1 MPSVHTAQPVLT
13 QTLHVL
19 MLCWC
24 RAAHAALF
32 CSTQLICLMADH
44 WYLASM
50 TLPVLFCSLLIQ
62 YLVHLNA
69 SQLRHPD
76 EFLHLLQTPM
86 LLMLILW
93 IAAWY
98 SSGSS
103 SSFRQSFSC
112 RNLMASCW
120 SWFSFSPLANLLF
133 AIFRCFCMASNA
145 CKAWAISWFAWCK
158 NAMPWCKALPPSSSC
173 PCPSHPSAG
182 AWIADLSL
190 PWSI

>member
-1 MPSVHTAQPVLT
+1 M
-13 QTLHVL
+13 L
-19 MLCWC
+19 MNAKCQDSWFTGS
-24 RAAHAALF
+24 AHAALF

-50 TLPVLFCSLLIQ
+50 TLPVLLCSLLIQ

-69 SQLRHPD
+69 SQLKHPD

-86 LLMLILW
+86 PLVLILW

-112 RNLMASCW
+112 RNPMASFW
-120 SWFSFSPLANLLF
+120 SSFSSWPLSNLLF
-133 AIFRCFCMASNA
+133 AIFKCFCMASNA
-145 CKAWAISWFAWCK
+145 CKAWQFHGLHDAKMQCLDAK
-158 NAMPWCKALPPSSSC
+158 PYPQTVHAHVLLTLLLEL
-173 PCPSHPSAG
+173 G
-182 AWIADLSL
+182 
-190 PWSI
+190 